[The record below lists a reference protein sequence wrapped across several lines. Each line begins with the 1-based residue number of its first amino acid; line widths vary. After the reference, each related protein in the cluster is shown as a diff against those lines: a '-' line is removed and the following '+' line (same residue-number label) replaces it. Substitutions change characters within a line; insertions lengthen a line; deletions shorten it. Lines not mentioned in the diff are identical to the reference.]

1 MVAFVLGAD
10 DRRQNSAKTMGRRV
24 ARLKEME
31 KAVKKPRASKK
42 TSAVSIP
49 NSTFNQPFAAALA
62 PMGSATYGGH
72 APTANMMPMVSS
84 APSFEGMT
92 AGNIMDDGWQPQQIE
107 EEMGPGP
114 FENDFT
120 RSQRIVAIGEEREA
134 AANKE
139 NMAETAEMQIP
150 ISPGGSQ
157 RPALAPRKLGIMDP
171 QPNAQRVTFDSQG
184 FSDMPESSRGTKRAF
199 DETMDAE
206 GDDLGEPSQDQGF
219 QQDSRTFDDAAS
231 RRAQKPVQAPRRRT
245 KKARTT
251 QTAQAVNTSTQ
262 DYTQPEPSAQDN
274 GIPPSSLGV
283 YQQAKED
290 AHEVMAGRPKKVQV
304 RRAWTDKETGLLL
317 DLIEEHGTSWRLL
330 KQIDLENGHILKDR
344 DQVALKD
351 KARNMKLDFLK

>member
-1 MVAFVLGAD
+1 
-10 DRRQNSAKTMGRRV
+10 MGRRV

-42 TSAVSIP
+42 SSAVTIP

-62 PMGSATYGGH
+62 PMGNATFGGH

-120 RSQRIVAIGEEREA
+120 RSQRIVALGEEREA

-139 NMAETAEMQIP
+139 NMAETTEMQVP

-171 QPNAQRVTFDSQG
+171 QPNAQRVTFDSQV

-219 QQDSRTFDDAAS
+219 QQDNRTFDAAS
-231 RRAQKPVQAPRRRT
+231 RRAQKPAQAPRRRT

-251 QTAQAVNTSTQ
+251 QTTQAGNTPTQ
-262 DYTQPEPSAQDN
+262 EFTQPEPTAQDN
-274 GIPPSSLGV
+274 GIPESTIDA
-283 YQQAKED
+283 YHEAKGR
-290 AHEVMAGRPKKVQV
+290 AQIFTAGRPKKVQV
-304 RRAWTDKETGLLL
+304 RKAWTDVETGLLL

-330 KQIDLENGHILKDR
+330 KQIDLENDYLLNDR